1 MAGSNGRDDL
11 SRRTF
16 IKAGAGAAAVVGLPL
31 KVLADEKT
39 KDEPKQHAPLP
50 RRVLGRTGEKVTILN
65 MGAGQAPSPRLLN
78 AVYNAGIRFIDT
90 AATYGGGESEK
101 KLGEWMT
108 KTGRRKELI
117 IVTKDMPKTPDEW
130 VTMLDK
136 RLEALQ
142 TDYIDLFFLHAIGEN
157 EKRDAPYEN
166 TRDVPKSKEWAA
178 AAEKMKKSGK
188 CRFVGFSTHTEMPVR
203 VALLN
208 NAAAGGWVD
217 AIMTSYDPKAVRDS
231 AEFNKALDACHK
243 AGVGLICMKEMRG
256 VDDMPEILPEF
267 EEMGLTPW
275 QAVLHAVWSDERIAS
290 ICSHLSNLVVVEE
303 NAAAARKF
311 KKPMDKET
319 VGAVIGLYE
328 RYASGYCSGCD
339 GRCRRAGKTDAA
351 LNDITRALSY
361 YERDGRRND
370 ARNLYTSLTPEQQ
383 DWHGADLEA
392 ASAACLCKLDFAS
405 LLPRAE
411 KKLA

>member
-1 MAGSNGRDDL
+1 MAASNDHNEL

-16 IKAGAGAAAVVGLPL
+16 IKVGATTAAVAGLPL
-31 KVLADEKT
+31 NAWAGDKDDKQKT
-39 KDEPKQHAPLP
+39 HDALP

-65 MGAGQAPSPRLLN
+65 MGAGEAPSKRLLN

-90 AATYGGGESEK
+90 AANYGGGQSEK
-101 KLGEWMT
+101 NLGEWMAD
-108 KTGRRKELI
+108 TGRRKEFV
-117 IVTKDMPKTPDEW
+117 IVTKDIPKTPDEW

-136 RLEALQ
+136 RLESLK
-142 TDYIDLFFLHAIGEN
+142 TDCVDLYFLHAIGEN
-157 EKRDAPYEN
+157 EKRDAPYGD
-166 TRDVPKSKEWAA
+166 TREVPKSKEWAA

-188 CRFVGFSTHTEMPVR
+188 CRFVGFSTHTEMEGR

-208 NAAAGGWVD
+208 AAAAGGWID
-217 AIMTSYDPKAVRDS
+217 AVMTSYDPKAVRDS

-256 VDDMPEILPEF
+256 VDDMPAILPEF

-290 ICSHLSNLVVVEE
+290 VCSHLSNLVVVEA
-303 NAAAARKF
+303 NSAAARKY
-311 KKPMDKET
+311 KKPMTKEK

-328 RYASGYCSGCD
+328 RYAGGYCSGCD
-339 GRCRRAGKTDAA
+339 GRCRRAGKTGAA
-351 LNDITRALSY
+351 LNDMTRALSY
-361 YERDGRRND
+361 YERDGRRD
-370 ARNLYTSLTPEQQ
+370 KGRRLYASLTPEQR

-392 ASAACLCKLDFAS
+392 ASQACLCKLDFAS
-405 LLPRAE
+405 LLQRAE
-411 KKLA
+411 EKLA